1 MPRYGGLALKKPTE
15 VPLDSLVR
23 LRRSY
28 EERVTGAASCTRD
41 DVLLEI
47 GRPEYQD
54 DSWCLA
60 TPDDEVLAWAA
71 MARNGATLDADLTA
85 LPCRHGASAAR
96 TLLRL
101 LLDRADE
108 LAAEHGLPYGLTVG
122 GILQGD
128 QVTPSFLEEAGF
140 VHGPTSRQYD
150 VGLTAAPLPPVLPD
164 GGVIRRADTDDFEV
178 LHALH
183 RRSLTEGPRTE
194 DPEAFRAGL
203 RRLSESGGVTLL
215 LAVDGHP
222 VGYAAARAADGEGR
236 VLQLAVTP
244 ASRGLGVGLAL
255 VLAVLAEL
263 RDLGVGR
270 ALVTLDT
277 GDPTDHDAFGSLLS
291 VQGSRVLIR
300 FRRTDA

>member
-1 MPRYGGLALKKPTE
+1 MPRYGGLALKTPTE
-15 VPLDSLVR
+15 VPLDGLVR

-47 GRPEYQD
+47 GRPGYED
-54 DSWCLA
+54 NSWCL
-60 TPDDEVLAWAA
+60 TTTDDEVLAWVA
-71 MARNGATLDADLTA
+71 MARNGDTLDAELTA
-85 LPCRHGASAAR
+85 LPCRHGESAAR

-108 LAAEHGLPYGLTVG
+108 LAEEHGRPYGLTVG
-122 GILQGD
+122 GVLQGD
-128 QVTPSFLEEAGF
+128 RTTPSLLKEAGF
-140 VHGPTSRQYD
+140 VHGSTSRQYD
-150 VGLTAAPLPPVLPD
+150 VALTAAPLPPVLPD

-178 LHALH
+178 LHSLH

-194 DPEAFRAGL
+194 DPETFRAGL

-215 LAVDGHP
+215 LDVAGHP
-222 VGYAAARAADGEGR
+222 VGYAAARAVGGEGR

-244 ASRGLGVGLAL
+244 ASRGLGIGPAL

-263 RDLGVGR
+263 RDLGAAR
-270 ALVTLDT
+270 ALVLLDT
-277 GDPTDHDAFGSLLS
+277 GDPTDHGAFGRLLS
-291 VQGSRVLIR
+291 VQGSRVLTR
-300 FRRTDA
+300 FRRADA